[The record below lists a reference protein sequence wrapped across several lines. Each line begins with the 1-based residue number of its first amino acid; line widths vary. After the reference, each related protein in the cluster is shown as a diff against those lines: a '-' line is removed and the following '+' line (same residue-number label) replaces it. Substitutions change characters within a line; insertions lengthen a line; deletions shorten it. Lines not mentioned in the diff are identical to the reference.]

1 MTAMIVFAALI
12 AVNVAYSIYDSRN
25 AETARQIDDYY
36 RVEFKK
42 TYQLANEQN
51 TVSMY
56 WYRGICIDWIVESA
70 YQAGVN
76 SPAFCYV
83 QEIVQKILL

>member
-12 AVNVAYSIYDSRN
+12 AVNVVYAVYDSRR

-42 TYQLANEQN
+42 TYRLANEQN
-51 TVSMY
+51 TAGMY
-56 WYRGICIDWIVESA
+56 
-70 YQAGVN
+70 
-76 SPAFCYV
+76 
-83 QEIVQKILL
+83 